1 MQMLNENDFDFSDE
15 VSLADISGDTETVEA
30 EIITDADQFE
40 EMSLSVQKKNKEAL
54 ANLKSKVMY
63 ALDQKKLVE
72 AQRVFQ
78 GLENIGEI
86 FSDPEIMRA
95 VKANTKTA
103 QDLKFL
109 ADAYAKMME
118 SHRNLMRLDSVDA
131 QGTPRKLAI
140 GVRFED
146 DSGAKVDTVIK
157 VGE

>member
-1 MQMLNENDFDFSDE
+1 MLNENDFDFSDE
-15 VSLADISGDTETVEA
+15 VSLADISGDEEPVEA

-146 DSGAKVDTVIK
+146 DSGSKVDTVIK
-157 VGE
+157 VGD